1 MGKVLTAIAAMM
13 ACVSVTA
20 SAQDLSPPANPMP
33 PPEYRG
39 TGAVIVVFVPE
50 ILLEQACG
58 IKAPE
63 GLRLRACARM
73 LPGGKKYVVMPDPC
87 AYAEQEYAMIM
98 CHENGHALGNWPGDH
113 PQ

>member
-1 MGKVLTAIAAMM
+1 MGKVLTAIAAML
-13 ACVSVTA
+13 ACVSATA
-20 SAQDLSPPANPMP
+20 SAQVHAPANPMP

-50 ILLEQACG
+50 YMLEQVCG

-73 LPGGKKYVVMPDPC
+73 FPGGKKYVVMPDPC
-87 AYAEQEYAMIM
+87 PAAATDDYALVM
-98 CHENGHALGNWPGDH
+98 CHEVAHALGNWPGDH
-113 PQ
+113 PR

>member
-13 ACVSVTA
+13 ACVSATA
-20 SAQDLSPPANPMP
+20 SAQVHAPVNPMP

-50 ILLEQACG
+50 YLLEQVCG

-73 LPGGKKYVVMPDPC
+73 FPGGKKYVVMPDPC
-87 AYAEQEYAMIM
+87 AYAEQEYALIM
-98 CHENGHALGNWPGDH
+98 CHENGHALGGWPGDH